1 MRARKPTPVIVSN
14 GDLLTKTHTESAA
27 LKAEVEQLKA
37 NYKSAE
43 PIAAERYGTASPK
56 PLPVKARGDKEHSN
70 LHGLDL
76 AEAANRKPSR

>member
-1 MRARKPTPVIVSN
+1 MTNCITRLTPAHTQMRARKPTPVIVSN

-43 PIAAERYGTASPK
+43 LIAAER
-56 PLPVKARGDKEHSN
+56 
-70 LHGLDL
+70 
-76 AEAANRKPSR
+76 

>member
-43 PIAAERYGTASPK
+43 LIAAER
-56 PLPVKARGDKEHSN
+56 
-70 LHGLDL
+70 
-76 AEAANRKPSR
+76 